1 MILPYFIVKQDDGF
15 YLNKK
20 TDRYVTNAELRKIS
34 DEYYS
39 NRSILTNRE
48 FEYLQFLVKDMTH
61 KEIGEQM
68 GLSHRTIDS
77 YRDSLLFKSKSR
89 GSIGIIVWAIK
100 NFFVEI

>member
-1 MILPYFIVKQDDGF
+1 MILPYFIIKQDDGF

-20 TDRYVTNAELRKIS
+20 TDRFVTHAELRKIT

-39 NRSILTNRE
+39 IKGSLTKRE

-61 KEIGEQM
+61 KEIAKNM

-77 YRDSLLFKSKSR
+77 YRDTLLIKTNSR
-89 GSIGIIVWAIK
+89 GSIGIVVWAIK
-100 NFFVEI
+100 NYLVDI